1 MLENARSYPTV
12 SIRYEIWIPTL
23 AMFPLFFA
31 LLWYA
36 RGRLRSM
43 YTLYAFVYLVLNYSL
58 SWLLSAGRYLSTCF
72 VLFLFLAKLTQRR
85 PALRA
90 ALLGGEGVL
99 LGVYLC
105 AFLAGA
111 QVM

>member
-1 MLENARSYPTV
+1 MLAYG
-12 SIRYEIWIPTL
+12 
-23 AMFPLFFA
+23 FFFFTA
-31 LLWYA
+31 TYC
-36 RGRLRSM
+36 
-43 YTLYAFVYLVLNYSL
+43 L

-90 ALLGGEGVL
+90 ALLGGEGL
-99 LGVYLC
+99 YYC
-105 AFLAGA
+105 AFLTGA